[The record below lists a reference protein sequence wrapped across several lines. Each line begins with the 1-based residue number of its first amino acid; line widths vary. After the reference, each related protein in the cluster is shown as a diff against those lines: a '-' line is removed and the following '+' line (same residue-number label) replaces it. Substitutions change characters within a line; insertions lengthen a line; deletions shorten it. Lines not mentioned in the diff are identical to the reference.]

1 MKFLIDTTISV
12 IVGKKQEKMSLVE
25 IERGTL
31 DESNVSTTEEKKE
44 L

>member
-12 IVGKKQEKMSLVE
+12 IAGKKQETMSLVE

-31 DESNVSTTEEKKE
+31 DESNVATLEENK
-44 L
+44 